1 MALYNAMGGV
11 NWTDNARWASSRPLD
26 EWYGV
31 TTNPSG
37 DIVLEL
43 RLGDNGLF
51 GTLPPELGD
60 LSSLQRLDLNDNQV
74 QGEIPVELGNLAD
87 LQHLSLTRNQLRGEI
102 PWELGNLT
110 HLEVLGLGGNRLEGE
125 IPSELGDLANLREL
139 NLSGNRLRGEIPP
152 ELGNLS
158 ALQELYLQDN
168 LLEGTIPQELGDL
181 ATLTKLDLSE
191 NAALGGCMPE
201 GSSVGFCSPPTNLTM
216 RREEPTTIFL
226 SWDPVEGASYYK
238 VIWDS
243 ATWRYCNSTGDDPP
257 FGCDVVDSEVFDTTF
272 THETAS
278 SGFNAYGV
286 QACTLNPNVCS
297 AFAGTRGTP

>member
-1 MALYNAMGGV
+1 MGGV

-60 LSSLQRLDLNDNQV
+60 LPSLQRLDLNDNQV

-139 NLSGNRLRGEIPP
+139 YLWENRLRGEIPP

-158 ALQELYLQDN
+158 ALEKLHLQDN
-168 LLEGTIPQELGDL
+168 LLEGTIPPELGDL
-181 ATLTKLDLSE
+181 ANLTEMNLTG
-191 NAALGGCMPE
+191 NAALNGCMPE
-201 GSSVGFCSPPTNLTM
+201 GSAVPFCTAPTAVQVQIA
-216 RREEPTTIFL
+216 EGEITIQ
-226 SWDPVEGASYYK
+226 WEPVEGAAHYNIYYFGGFGR
-238 VIWDS
+238 DS
-243 ATWRYCNSTGDDPP
+243 CPGNCELEGTVFEPP
-257 FGCDVVDSEVFDTTF
+257 YVGPFKPDFFDEVYWL
-272 THETAS
+272 A
-278 SGFNAYGV
+278 
-286 QACTLNPNVCS
+286 ACTNDGCS
-297 AFAGTRGTP
+297 SPLLVHKGD

>member
-60 LSSLQRLDLNDNQV
+60 LPSLQRLDLNDNQV

-110 HLEVLGLGGNRLEGE
+110 HLEVLALGGNRLEGE

-158 ALQELYLQDN
+158 ALEKLHLQDN
-168 LLEGTIPQELGDL
+168 LLEGTIPPELGDL
-181 ATLTKLDLSE
+181 ANLTELNLTG
-191 NAALGGCMPE
+191 NAALNGCMPE
-201 GSSVGFCSPPTNLTM
+201 GSAVPFCTTPQAFVFTRVGRTA
-216 RREEPTTIFL
+216 EL
-226 SWDPVEGASYYK
+226 SWEPVDGASHYNIYYDDL
-238 VIWDS
+238 WSCEENPQYCDLLDS
-243 ATWRYCNSTGDDPP
+243 VT
-257 FGCDVVDSEVFDTTF
+257 E
-272 THETAS
+272 
-278 SGFNAYGV
+278 NAYTHTEANDGYWGSQYGV
-286 QACTLNPNVCS
+286 AACNQDGCS
-297 AFAGTRGTP
+297 AWATAEDGN